1 MQVLQN
7 RNLATLLIAVLGAV
21 KLILQAFG
29 VDIITSQQIDAIA
42 NGVAALI
49 TVAGVIMTHLKKS
62 AGAGTGPTGAQQTGA
77 NTSQPPPTITHSE
90 RSESESSH
98 GATSAVSTVSTASTV
113 SDSPLSSPR
122 ASTASD
128 LSM

>member
-29 VDIITSQQIDAIA
+29 IDIITSQQIDAIA

-62 AGAGTGPTGAQQTGA
+62 AGASTGAGAQQTGA
-77 NTSQPPPTITHSE
+77 NTSQSAPTITHSE
-90 RSESESSH
+90 RSESESSR
-98 GATSAVSTVSTASTV
+98 GAPSAVSTVSTAS
-113 SDSPLSSPR
+113 DSSV
-122 ASTASD
+122 
-128 LSM
+128 